1 METFSPQF
9 GSKKATKLLQNLTQ
23 SDLGSM
29 LFHTTSD
36 DQLT

>member
-1 METFSPQF
+1 METFSPQV
-9 GSKKATKLLQNLTQ
+9 GYKKTTKFLQNLTQ
-23 SDLGSM
+23 SHFVSM